1 MNNEDDELKQTIDR
15 LNNSDIELIRVLDD
29 LIELL
34 INKKVIKFT
43 DLPNEAQQKLMMRQT
58 LRKKTNHLNLLD
70 DEDDS
75 FKFL

>member
-1 MNNEDDELKQTIDR
+1 MNNEDDELKQTIAR

-58 LRKKTNHLNLLD
+58 LRQRTNHLNLLD
-70 DEDDS
+70 DDDDS
-75 FKFL
+75 LKFL